1 MRSQG
6 QGSHSKKTGSVPRPR
21 SGATGKS
28 ATRGYSVAEALR
40 AGTGARCHPQSCWA
54 APRHLEHRPEKLRE
68 LSALERCS
76 SESRTSYA
84 NSHSL
89 AITPRE
95 LDSRVDVGDERLD
108 SRCKFAEGLRRPPP
122 PYCSLINNFF
132 EPQNLTKVKNFK
144 EKTLVEMRTLNKQI
158 KQAQIQQKLLQD
170 DNEHLHTEKLL
181 VQAENKLYL
190 EYLNNKAEDYR
201 NIDEKLWNTYLQK
214 CGEIQQ
220 RRQEVASRYEQQTS
234 ALKTKLL
241 EKEKIQSYLK
251 QQLQD
256 MRNISTLKEMQE
268 LEIQT
273 LQEKERKV
281 RAEIVAEKQEVQVQ
295 LAEEFFFLGKQ
306 LSELDLRQLGKRKLE
321 HKSKIQALE
330 LAAKESLFEFSC
342 GLIRENQQLR
352 KKLLQLI
359 RQPLMLEASQSH
371 LKSWKQ
377 QLQQEQ
383 WYLEYLTRGRQRLQG
398 SRNWCLKEQD
408 APQTA
413 SSPPLGTKSRIDP
426 Q

>member
-6 QGSHSKKTGSVPRPR
+6 QGSHGKKTGSVPRPR

-28 ATRGYSVAEALR
+28 ANRGYSVAEALR

-54 APRHLEHRPEKLRE
+54 APRPLEHRPEKLRE
-68 LSALERCS
+68 LSTLERCS
-76 SESRTSYA
+76 SESQTSNA
-84 NSHSL
+84 NPHFL

-95 LDSRVDVGDERLD
+95 LDSRLDVGDERLD
-108 SRCKFAEGLRRPPP
+108 SRFAERLISPPP
-122 PYCSLINNFF
+122 PYHSLINNFF
-132 EPQNLTKVKNFK
+132 EPQNLIKVKNFK
-144 EKTLVEMRTLNKQI
+144 EKTLVEMGTLNKQI

-170 DNEHLHTEKLL
+170 DNEQLYTEKLL

-190 EYLNNKAEDYR
+190 EYLNNKTEYYR
-201 NIDEKLWNTYLQK
+201 KVDEKLWNTYLQK
-214 CGEIQQ
+214 CGKIQQ
-220 RRQEVASRYEQQTS
+220 RREAAASRYEQQTS
-234 ALKTKLL
+234 RLKTELL
-241 EKEKIQSYLK
+241 EKEKIQSHLK

-256 MRNISTLKEMQE
+256 MRDISMLKEMQE

-273 LQEKERKV
+273 LQEKERNV
-281 RAEIVAEKQEVQVQ
+281 QAEIVAEKREVQVQ
-295 LAEEFFFLGKQ
+295 LAEEFFFFGKQ
-306 LSELDLRQLGKRKLE
+306 LSELDLRQLGKRKSK
-321 HKSKIQALE
+321 HKSKTQALE
-330 LAAKESLFEFSC
+330 LAAKESFFEFSS
-342 GLIRENQQLR
+342 GLIRENQQLQ

-359 RQPLMLEASQSH
+359 RQSLMLEASQSH

-383 WYLEYLTRGRQRLQG
+383 WYLEYLTRGRQQLQG
-398 SRNWCLKEQD
+398 RHNWCLKEQD

-413 SSPPLGTKSRIDP
+413 TSPPLGTKTRIDS

>member
-1 MRSQG
+1 
-6 QGSHSKKTGSVPRPR
+6 
-21 SGATGKS
+21 
-28 ATRGYSVAEALR
+28 
-40 AGTGARCHPQSCWA
+40 
-54 APRHLEHRPEKLRE
+54 
-68 LSALERCS
+68 
-76 SESRTSYA
+76 
-84 NSHSL
+84 
-89 AITPRE
+89 
-95 LDSRVDVGDERLD
+95 
-108 SRCKFAEGLRRPPP
+108 
-122 PYCSLINNFF
+122 
-132 EPQNLTKVKNFK
+132 
-144 EKTLVEMRTLNKQI
+144 MRTLNKQI